1 MEDWEDSKVSG
12 EQQFWQGKRV
22 FITGHTG
29 FKGTWLGLWLR
40 MLGAEVVGYSDEMPS
55 APAMYRLCG
64 FEHDMPWVR
73 GDIRDG
79 GRLQQA
85 VRDAKPDIVFHL
97 AAQPLVRRSYVEPAA
112 TFAIN
117 VSGTANI
124 LDSVR
129 VQPSVRAAV
138 IVTSDKCYAGTA
150 SAGGY
155 VETDP
160 LGGADPYSSSK
171 ACAELVVDAY
181 RRSYWGEDSGSAS
194 IATARAGNVIGGGDY
209 AEDRIVPDI
218 VRAVQYGRPIMLR
231 RPEAIR
237 PWQHVLEP
245 LSGYMKLAEQ
255 LYVNGTAYAEAWNL
269 GPSAGQEMTVQEL
282 ASRMAARLGAPPPFV
297 PDADAPPEGP
307 YEADVL
313 RLDST
318 KARMR
323 LGWKPVWGTEA
334 AIDRTAAWYE
344 RWFKGAPMREI
355 TMDQIRQYEAAAT
368 TAMESGESG
377 DGQ

>member
-1 MEDWEDSKVSG
+1 MSG
-12 EQQFWQGKRV
+12 EQLFWQGKRV

-29 FKGTWLGLWLR
+29 FKGTWLNLWLR

-64 FEHDMPWVR
+64 FEHDIPWVR

-85 VRDAKPDIVFHL
+85 LRDAKPDIVFHL
-97 AAQPLVRRSYVEPAA
+97 AAQPLVRRSYAEPAE

-117 VSGTANI
+117 VSGTANV
-124 LDSVR
+124 LDSVKE
-129 VQPSVRAAV
+129 QSSVRAAV
-138 IVTSDKCYAGTA
+138 IITSDKCYAGTA
-150 SAGGY
+150 SATGFI
-155 VETDP
+155 ESDP

-171 ACAELVVDAY
+171 ACAELAVDAY
-181 RRSYWGEDSGSAS
+181 RRSYFSDGSGGAS
-194 IATARAGNVIGGGDY
+194 IATARAGNVIGGGDF

-218 VRAVQYGRPIMLR
+218 VRSVQTGHPIKLR
-231 RPEAIR
+231 RPDAIR

-245 LSGYMKLAEQ
+245 LSGYMQLAEK
-255 LYVNGTAYAEAWNL
+255 LYANGSSYAEAWNF
-269 GPSAGQEMTVQEL
+269 GPSVNQEMTVREL
-282 ASRMAARLGAPPPFV
+282 ASSMAAKLGAPPLII

-307 YEADVL
+307 YEAAVL

-323 LGWKPVWGTEA
+323 LNWKPVWSTAE
-334 AIDRTAAWYE
+334 AIDYTAAWYE
-344 RWFKGAPMREI
+344 RWFKGAPMRELA
-355 TMDQIRQYEAAAT
+355 MRQIRAYETAAAVCNP
-368 TAMESGESG
+368 AAESG
-377 DGQ
+377 D

>member
-1 MEDWEDSKVSG
+1 MSG

-73 GDIRDG
+73 GDVRDG

-97 AAQPLVRRSYVEPAA
+97 AAQPLVRRSYAEPAA
-112 TFAIN
+112 TYAIN
-117 VSGTANI
+117 VNGTANV

-129 VQPSVRAAV
+129 LQPSVRAAV

-150 SAGGY
+150 SASGY

-171 ACAELVVDAY
+171 ACAELTVDAY
-181 RRSYWGEDSGSAS
+181 RRSYFSSGANAS
-194 IATARAGNVIGGGDY
+194 IATARAGNVIGGGDF
-209 AEDRIVPDI
+209 AEDRIVPDM
-218 VRAVQYGRPIMLR
+218 VRALQSGQPIKLR

-237 PWQHVLEP
+237 PWQHVLES
-245 LSGYMKLAEQ
+245 LSGYMRLAEK
-255 LYVNGTAYAEAWNL
+255 LYSNGSAYAEAWNF
-269 GPSAGQEMTVQEL
+269 GPSADQEMTVHEL
-282 ASRMAARLGAPPPFV
+282 AKRMAAKLGAPPPWI
-297 PDADAPPEGP
+297 PNADATLEGP
-307 YEADVL
+307 YEAAVL

-323 LGWKPVWGTEA
+323 LDWQPVWETEA
-334 AIDRTAAWYE
+334 AIDHTAAWYE
-344 RWFKGAPMREI
+344 RWFRGAPMREI
-355 TMDQIRQYEAAAT
+355 AMHQIRQYEAAAA
-368 TAMESGESG
+368 TARESGEQG

>member
-1 MEDWEDSKVSG
+1 MSG
-12 EQQFWQGKRV
+12 EQQFWRGKRV

-97 AAQPLVRRSYVEPAA
+97 AAQPLVRRSYAEPAE

-117 VSGTANI
+117 VNGTANV

-129 VQPSVRAAV
+129 LQPSVRAAV

-150 SAGGY
+150 SANGFT
-155 VETDP
+155 ESDP
-160 LGGADPYSSSK
+160 LGGKDPYSASK
-171 ACAELVVDAY
+171 ASAELTVEAY
-181 RRSYWGEDSGSAS
+181 RRSYFSEDSGSAS
-194 IATARAGNVIGGGDY
+194 VATARAGNVIGGGDF
-209 AEDRIVPDI
+209 AEDRIVPDM
-218 VRAVQYGRPIMLR
+218 VRAVQSGQSIQLR
-231 RPEAIR
+231 RPDAIR

-245 LSGYMKLAEQ
+245 LSGYMQLAER
-255 LYVNGTAYAEAWNL
+255 LYSNGSVYAEAWNF
-269 GPSAGQEMTVQEL
+269 GPPANQDMTVREL
-282 ASRMAARLGAPPPFV
+282 AGRMAAKLGAQPPII
-297 PDADAPPEGP
+297 PDAAAPLEGP
-307 YEADVL
+307 YEAPVL
-313 RLDST
+313 RLDSS
-318 KARMR
+318 KARIR
-323 LGWKPVWGTEA
+323 LGWQPIWHTDEA
-334 AIDRTAAWYE
+334 IEHTAAWYE
-344 RWFKGAPMREI
+344 RWFRGAPMREI
-355 TMDQIRQYEAAAT
+355 AMNQIRQYETAAAMLR
-368 TAMESGESG
+368 AVLGSEDSG